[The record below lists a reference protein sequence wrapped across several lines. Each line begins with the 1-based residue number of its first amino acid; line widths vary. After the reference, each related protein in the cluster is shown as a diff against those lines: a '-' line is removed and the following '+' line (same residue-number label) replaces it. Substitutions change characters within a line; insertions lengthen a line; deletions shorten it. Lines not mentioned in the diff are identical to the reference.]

1 MKVTI
6 EDIQKAINKMA
17 EFQFNLNKI
26 KKIADDEKMS
36 VEELFIG
43 DVPYNEFVKEG
54 FIYCDEL
61 DTLLEAAKESI
72 IDNLDKN
79 KISLLKKF
87 ERFDGDLAQ
96 EYYISE
102 KYANLPFIV
111 NRAKKIKPLYTE
123 ERVPAFIKKKYKEA
137 ILCFLDGRF
146 DSCCAMCRSITE
158 ILLKDLCQK
167 KFGGKED
174 SEEKSLASLINICGN
189 FKILKEAELISARR
203 IKKTGNE
210 SMHSKTS
217 KSEQEALTSIEDIQ
231 KIFKGVF
238 VKRK

>member
-6 EDIQKAINKMA
+6 EDLQKVINKMA
-17 EFQFNLNKI
+17 GFQFNLNKI
-26 KKIADDEKMS
+26 KKIADENKVS
-36 VEELFIG
+36 VEELIIG
-43 DVPYNEFVKEG
+43 DVPYNEFIKEG
-54 FIYCDEL
+54 INYCDEM
-61 DTLLEAAKESI
+61 DTLLEAAKESV
-72 IDNLDKN
+72 IDNLDK
-79 KISLLKKF
+79 KTISLLNKF
-87 ERFDGDLAQ
+87 DRFDGDLAQ

-102 KYANLPFIV
+102 KYANLPFIL

-123 ERVPAFIKKKYKEA
+123 KRVPAFIKKKYKEA

-146 DSCCAMCRSITE
+146 DSCCAMCRSIIE

-167 KFGGKED
+167 KFDKKED
-174 SEEKSLASLINICGN
+174 IEEKSLASLINICGN

-210 SMHSKTS
+210 SMHSKRQIN
-217 KSEQEALTSIEDIQ
+217 EDDAFASIENVQ

-238 VKRK
+238 I

>member
-102 KYANLPFIV
+102 KYANFIL
-111 NRAKKIKPLYTE
+111 KKEYQHLLK
-123 ERVPAFIKKKYKEA
+123 RNIKKLFYVFWMEDL
-137 ILCFLDGRF
+137 ILVVL
-146 DSCCAMCRSITE
+146 CAD
-158 ILLKDLCQK
+158 LLQK
-167 KFGGKED
+167 F
-174 SEEKSLASLINICGN
+174 S
-189 FKILKEAELISARR
+189 
-203 IKKTGNE
+203 
-210 SMHSKTS
+210 
-217 KSEQEALTSIEDIQ
+217 
-231 KIFKGVF
+231 
-238 VKRK
+238 